1 MYDFHYGFIKKGFD
15 AELLFTDADS
25 LAYEIKLEYVHE
37 ELFKHKHL
45 LHFSNCPKDLK
56 IFDDTKKK
64 VIFKMKDESEGKIIN
79 GFVGLKSKMYSRRN
93 IDGEESIQQK
103 E

>member
-37 ELFKHKHL
+37 EFFKHKYL

-79 GFVGLKSKMYSRRN
+79 GFVGLKSNMYSRRN
-93 IDGEESIQQK
+93 IDGEEPIQQK